1 MEVRGGGLGSLL
13 SSVGRG
19 RLGTQVVTETGPSL
33 SAWPLSADPRVAD
46 SL

>member
-19 RLGTQVVTETGPSL
+19 SLGTQVVTETGSL
-33 SAWPLSADPRVAD
+33 PVHVAIFGPVPLSAD
-46 SL
+46 S